1 MSSDDDQSQDPSY
14 RRLNKFPPEFDKPG
28 AAVLA
33 GLRAV
38 ADDTGATEVLEDA
51 SITDAEDE
59 TQDATLEINDDAI
72 STVEISFADK
82 VMQEYQMQKFNRNP
96 SAFICPRCDVDQ
108 IKLWILN
115 KHIKKCR
122 TNSTG
127 WIRKVNGKDYHCELC
142 NCDHKEIKEF
152 K

>member
-14 RRLNKFPPEFDKPG
+14 RRLNKFSPEFDKPG
-28 AAVLA
+28 SVVLA

-38 ADDTGATEVLEDA
+38 ADNTGAAEVLEDA
-51 SITDAEDE
+51 SIADAEEE
-59 TQDATLEINDDAI
+59 TQDVTLEINDDAV
-72 STVEISFADK
+72 STADISFADK
-82 VMQEYQMQKFNRNP
+82 VMQECEVQRFTSNP

-122 TNSTG
+122 TNSTAY
-127 WIRKVNGKDYHCELC
+127 IRKAVGKDYHCQLC